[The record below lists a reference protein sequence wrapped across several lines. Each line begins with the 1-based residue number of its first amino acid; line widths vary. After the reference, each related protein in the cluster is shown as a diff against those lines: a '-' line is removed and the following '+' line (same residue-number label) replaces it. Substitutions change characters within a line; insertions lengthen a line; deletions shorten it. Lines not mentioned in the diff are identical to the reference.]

1 VSLLHLVAAE
11 LLDDAPDEAVQQAL
25 AYAGEL
31 AGAEGVTATCFG
43 RSERQLVAAVWLDD
57 ARALEPFAASPEHM
71 SFIMRGLASVI
82 RGMWSASVTAD
93 GAVVPDDAAA
103 LWLFAVPQFEGVF
116 EWEVRKLLDEVAV
129 LPGVAWSGATVE
141 ERERYRAGGAVLL
154 TEAQVEPF
162 GEALTTARAG
172 WGGLAERVEQA
183 LVGPVVITQ
192 GTA

>member
-1 VSLLHLVAAE
+1 MSLLHLVAAE
-11 LLDDAPDEAVQQAL
+11 LRDDAPNEAVQQAL

-31 AGAEGVTATCFG
+31 AGAVGVAATCFG
-43 RSERQLVAAVWLDD
+43 RSEQQLVVAVWLDD
-57 ARALEPFAASPEHM
+57 AQALEPFAASPEHM

-82 RGMWSASVTAD
+82 QGMWSASV
-93 GAVVPDDAAA
+93 AVERAAVPDDAAA

-116 EWEVRKLLDEVAV
+116 EWEVRKLLDEVAA

-154 TEAQVEPF
+154 TEEQVGPF
-162 GEALTTARAG
+162 GEALATGQAG
-172 WGGLAERVEQA
+172 WGGLANRVEQA
-183 LVGPVVITQ
+183 LVAGVVIEK